1 VSRLPLQLDVILPTH
16 NRPHLLS
23 RALDSLLAAEVPADL
38 RVRIVVVDNNST
50 EAIRELVR
58 ARIPDFN
65 GRLTYLFEPRP
76 GKPYALNTGIA
87 ATDGDLVGLID
98 DDEEIDAEWYRSIA
112 TAFRDDTLDF
122 IGGRCVPRWGAE
134 RPAWVGPRYAAVIGW
149 VDNGLEARDFGPSFE
164 GILTGGNAVIRRAVL
179 QKVGPY
185 STALS
190 RTPTRLMGAE
200 DEHMYRQLLAIG
212 ARGRYLPDLIIYHY
226 VPAERLTKHYYR
238 RWSFWCGVSRALI
251 DVDYPAP
258 VPYLGGVPRFLV
270 GKAARDGFRALHAL
284 VTRQAAPDERF
295 AAELNVWDLT
305 GFVYGKHVYS
315 TVLRRRRRGA
325 FAPREVQRG
334 SA

>member
-1 VSRLPLQLDVILPTH
+1 VSRLRLQLDVILPTH
-16 NRPHLLS
+16 NRPRLLS
-23 RALDSLLAAEVPADL
+23 RALDSLLGAEVPAGL
-38 RVRIVVVDNNST
+38 RVRVIVVDNNST
-50 EAIRELVR
+50 EGIRELVR
-58 ARIPDFN
+58 ARIADFD

-76 GKPYALNTGIA
+76 GKPFALNTGIA

-98 DDEEIDAEWYRSIA
+98 DDEEIDAHWYRTIA

-122 IGGRCVPRWGAE
+122 IGGPCVPRWGAE

-149 VDNGLEARDFGPSFE
+149 VDNGLEPRDFGPSFE
-164 GILTGGNAVIRRAVL
+164 GILTGGNAVIRRRVL

-212 ARGRYLPDLIIYHY
+212 ARGRYVPDLIIYHY
-226 VPAERLTKHYYR
+226 VPPERLTKRYYR
-238 RWSFWCGVSRALI
+238 RWSFWCGVSRGLI
-251 DVDYPAP
+251 DLEFPAP

-270 GKAARDGFRALHAL
+270 GKAARDAFHA
-284 VTRQAAPDERF
+284 VRGVITGQAAPDERF

-305 GFVYGKHVYS
+305 GFFYGKHVYS
-315 TVLRRRRRGA
+315 TIVRRRRRGG
-325 FAPREVQRG
+325 FAPREVRG
-334 SA
+334 SV